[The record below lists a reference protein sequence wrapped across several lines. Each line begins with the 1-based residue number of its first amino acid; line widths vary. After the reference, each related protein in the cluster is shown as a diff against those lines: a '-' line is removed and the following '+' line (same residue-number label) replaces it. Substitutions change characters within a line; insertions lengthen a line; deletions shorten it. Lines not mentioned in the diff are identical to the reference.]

1 MLRRL
6 AGNLFTIL
14 VLMSLPCAAP
24 AATLA
29 GTVVALSG
37 PCVAHGRALKRGD
50 AAQVGDTISVPAGAN
65 LELRMADGSVLLVGP
80 GSSMTV
86 ENYSAGGA
94 GPLARLSL
102 PHGLLRVRVARVAG
116 PSTFVVST
124 AAGTASVSST
134 SADWF
139 IKAESDSAQV
149 GVLAGTVDL
158 TSAARRQSV
167 SIPGHWGTR
176 LETGRAP
183 VLPRVWS
190 QVEFSAVIR
199 LTECCQSA
207 QPKIETPVR

>member
-1 MLRRL
+1 MLRKL
-6 AGNLFTIL
+6 ASNLFTIL
-14 VLMSLPCAAP
+14 VLIPWPCAAP

-37 PCVAHGRALKRGD
+37 PCVAHGRALKRGS
-50 AAQVGDTISVPAGAN
+50 AVQVDDTVSVPAGVH

-94 GPLARLSL
+94 GPLAKLSL

-124 AAGTASVSST
+124 AAGTASVSSAY
-134 SADWF
+134 ADWF
-139 IKAESDSAQV
+139 IKAEADSAQV

-158 TSAARRQSV
+158 TSAARGQSV
-167 SIPGHWGTR
+167 SIPAHWGTR
-176 LETGRAP
+176 LEAGRAP

-207 QPKIETPVR
+207 QPKIEMPAR